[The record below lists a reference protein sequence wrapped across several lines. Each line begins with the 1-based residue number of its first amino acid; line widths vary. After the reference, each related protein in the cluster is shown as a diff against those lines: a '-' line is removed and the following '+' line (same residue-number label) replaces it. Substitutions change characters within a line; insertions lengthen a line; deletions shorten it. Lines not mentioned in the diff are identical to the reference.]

1 MKKTSFLRRLII
13 SFLLIAVFPITLIA
27 SIFSYN
33 TIQTTRASAQE
44 QLDSAADL
52 VSLQLDSLLNH
63 MSYISIGLIGNDDFL
78 LAAQQLSTTDQTRV
92 QHESYGLIRAEF
104 CAYDIVSSMYDVT
117 YFNDKGHIVT
127 SYNYN
132 SGFSHTTLLD
142 LDILKGFSWYAQV
155 QDNFGL
161 PVVLPIEEV
170 QIPVNAGNCLSMT
183 RAVRNPGKNVGY
195 LRIDLEESILRQL
208 LETDEI
214 VDAELMIANADGTL
228 IYKSEKFPAVDTGG
242 LIDMDAVKALE
253 EDYFLAQRSTAMNT
267 QVYLTITHADAFA
280 VFYRNLGVLLIQTLF
295 LLGLTAIVVVVF
307 SKDLA
312 SPLMALQKEM
322 QETTLSNLHDAG
334 NEKLFKRFDEISY
347 VYSQFQD
354 MRRRLD
360 ITMQREMDNQK
371 MYMEERMNYLQA
383 QINPH
388 FMCNTLNVIGIMG
401 IEHGA
406 QDVQDACLQLSSLL
420 RYSISDSDEN
430 KTTLE
435 GEMQNIRDYLELM
448 QLRYEHKLK
457 YRVSYDE
464 AMRDMIMPRLVLE
477 PFVENIFAHAYGPQ
491 HKTVTVEVTGWLEG
505 ERWFVRIRD
514 DGQGI
519 PQEQLQRMR
528 EHISA
533 SCEQILAGKQI
544 NRKYGIGVENTL
556 LRLCLYYGD
565 SFRYT
570 LESGENTGFEI
581 TLSANVKREKDHA
594 SNESNHSGR

>member
-1 MKKTSFLRRLII
+1 MKKNSFLRRLII
-13 SFLLIAVFPITLIA
+13 SFLLITVLPMTLIA

-33 TIQTTRASAQE
+33 TIQTTRISAQE
-44 QLDSAADL
+44 KLASAADL

-63 MSYISIGLIGNDDFL
+63 MSYISIDLIGNDEFI
-78 LAAQQLSTTDQTRV
+78 LAAQQLSTSAQTRV
-92 QHESYGLIRAEF
+92 RHESYARIWAEF

-117 YFNDKGHIVT
+117 YFNDRGHIAT

-132 SGFSHTTLLD
+132 SGYSHTTLLSR
-142 LDILKGFSWYAQV
+142 DILEGFSWYEQV

-161 PVVLPIEEV
+161 PVVLPIQQV
-170 QIPVNAGNCLSMT
+170 QIPVEAGNCLSMV
-183 RAVRNPGKNVGY
+183 RAIRDPGKNVGY
-195 LRIDLEESILRQL
+195 LRIDLEESSLRQL

-214 VDAELMIANADGTL
+214 VDAEMMIVNADGTL
-228 IYKSEKFPAVDTGG
+228 IYKSEKFPAVETDG
-242 LIDMDAVKALE
+242 LIDTAEIEALQS
-253 EDYFLAQRSTAMNT
+253 DFFLEQRNTSMNT

-280 VFYRNLGVLLIQTLF
+280 DFYRNLGLLLVQTLF

-322 QETTLSNLHDAG
+322 QETTLSNLHDTG
-334 NEKLFKRFDEISY
+334 NEKLFNRYDEISY

-401 IEHGA
+401 VEHGA

-430 KTTLE
+430 KTTIE
-435 GEMQNIRDYLELM
+435 AEMLNIQDYLQLM
-448 QLRYEHKLK
+448 QLRYEYKLK
-457 YRVSYDE
+457 YRVFYDE
-464 AMRDMIMPRLVLE
+464 AMRDVIMPRLVLE

-491 HKTVTVEVTGWLEG
+491 HRIVTVEVSGWLEDA
-505 ERWFVRIRD
+505 RWFIRIRD

-533 SCEQILAGKQI
+533 SCEQILAGRRI
-544 NRKYGIGVENTL
+544 NRKYGIGIENTL
-556 LRLCLYYGD
+556 LRLCLYFGD

-570 LESGENTGFEI
+570 LESEENSGLEI
-581 TLSANVKREKDHA
+581 ILSADAKREEKL
-594 SNESNHSGR
+594 